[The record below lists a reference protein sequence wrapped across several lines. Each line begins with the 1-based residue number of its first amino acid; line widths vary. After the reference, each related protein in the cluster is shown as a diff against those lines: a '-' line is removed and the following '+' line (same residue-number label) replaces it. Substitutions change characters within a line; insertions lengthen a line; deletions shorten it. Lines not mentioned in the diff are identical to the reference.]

1 MYRYVVLLLRAR
13 RRVQFKNCVEERRR
27 RRRRRRRKRER
38 DRKNSSRSC
47 RKTPCCSRGTAAAAS
62 SAAWGAFLFLFFS
75 LVFIDSYVQSEKK
88 GGNLNGIYIFIY
100 FLIHFYFRFIE
111 LYEEAKLS
119 AMIPLFL
126 AHVIQF
132 IREAEL
138 AVLHQD
144 EDESSNKLDNNN
156 NSEELILTLR
166 QTCAQLVQ
174 IVTFSTHPLYMMMSE
189 PGLMDPIDNVPPPP
203 VNWSL
208 ARQITAKLGQVFVS
222 IVDTFVGREIQVLTA
237 ALESGKCISAA
248 RLAANSL
255 MSLGA
260 DAARPAMRP
269 LIQAFQTAH
278 LRPVWADLLR
288 ALSALCSS
296 ADIIQDFEMVCSS
309 HFFICLLQQN

>member
-1 MYRYVVLLLRAR
+1 M
-13 RRVQFKNCVEERRR
+13 E
-27 RRRRRRRKRER
+27 
-38 DRKNSSRSC
+38 
-47 RKTPCCSRGTAAAAS
+47 
-62 SAAWGAFLFLFFS
+62 FLFLFA
-75 LVFIDSYVQSEKK
+75 
-88 GGNLNGIYIFIY
+88 
-100 FLIHFYFRFIE
+100 FYFRFIE
-111 LYEEAKLS
+111 LYEESKLS
-119 AMIPLFL
+119 SLIPLFL

-144 EDESSNKLDNNN
+144 EDDDIIKPDNNN
-156 NSEELILTLR
+156 NSEELILSLR

-189 PGLMDPIDNVPPPP
+189 PGLIEPVDNVPPPP

-208 ARQITAKLGQVFVS
+208 ARQITAKLGQVFVA

-237 ALESGKCISAA
+237 ALQSGKCISAA

-269 LIQAFQTAH
+269 LIQAFQTPH

-296 ADIIQDFEMVCSS
+296 ADIIQDFEMVNNNLIYLFNLFLKLISIILFS
-309 HFFICLLQQN
+309 MM